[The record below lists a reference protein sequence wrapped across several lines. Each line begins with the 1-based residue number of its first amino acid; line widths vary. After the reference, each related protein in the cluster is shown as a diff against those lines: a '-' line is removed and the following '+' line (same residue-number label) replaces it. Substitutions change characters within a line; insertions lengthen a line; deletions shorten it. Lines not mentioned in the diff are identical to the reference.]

1 MANAS
6 ELKAGMYF
14 LMNGEP
20 AYVKRREIIA
30 VGTHCHSKIKIYYSD
45 INGKG
50 EKNANFGHTDRVDIL
65 DIIKKTGQLLS
76 KSRNN
81 AQVMDMQTYETFD
94 AAADA
99 ELLES
104 LNENDEVIFIDYK
117 GGCKILDKKKGA

>member
-14 LMNGEP
+14 LINGGP
-20 AYVKRREIIA
+20 AYVKRREVVA
-30 VGTHCHSKIKIYYSD
+30 VGTHSHSKIKIYYSD

-50 EKNANFGHTDRVDIL
+50 EKTVNFGHTDRVDIL

-76 KSRNN
+76 KSQNM
-81 AQVMDMQTYETFD
+81 AQIMDMETYETFD

-99 ELLES
+99 ELLNS
-104 LNENDEVIFIDYK
+104 LNENDEVIFIDYS
-117 GGCKILDKKKGA
+117 GSCRILDKKKGA

>member
-20 AYVKRREIIA
+20 ACVKRREVVT
-30 VGTHCHSKIKIYYSD
+30 VGTHSHSKIKIYYTD
-45 INGKG
+45 IYGKG
-50 EKNANFGHTDRVDIL
+50 EKAINFGHTDRVDIL

-76 KSRNN
+76 KTQNK

-94 AAADA
+94 AAADG
-99 ELLES
+99 ELLKS
-104 LNENDEVIFIDYK
+104 LNENDEVIFIDYNGK
-117 GGCKILDKKKGA
+117 RQILEKKKGA